1 MIHLLANNFRN
12 NSETLM
18 QNKIRN
24 VISRL
29 ILGTLCLCV
38 VTACSTVEGV
48 GEDISKAGQV
58 LSDASRKEQG
68 K

>member
-1 MIHLLANNFRN
+1 
-12 NSETLM
+12 M